1 MRRHDTTPAA
11 VPTRVAPPS
20 PRRPATGPP
29 GNAAQILALQRTVGN
44 AAVGR
49 LITPVQRAV
58 TVGGKAV
65 DDPVALLATKQHDE
79 LLSGMG
85 RTVLGWAA
93 RGQATLAATDV
104 DDLVIQVER
113 IAAMASLAGS
123 ILSSGILGRKT
134 MSRSGTAF
142 SGSNDRGDDTA
153 LAVNVLDNRSG
164 AYDSDRLVHDSLT
177 ARDRGSFSVAME
189 RPTDDDMVRDQLL
202 EDRNRPRPDV
212 PLSEPEQQ
220 EILKQSGGDPTMLR
234 VLTERKLEEKFD
246 RHGETLG
253 LNRAVFNE
261 RVQNTIMA
269 IMSRPGA
276 DVATRADGGGY
287 ESSVPADVIPP
298 GPGGFTTL
306 IFPKWFEPWAPLMLT
321 GLTSDP
327 TGLTIRFAG
336 DRRVTAKYRA
346 LGEDHDVTVD
356 APDYASEVGEQLTRF
371 GAIATHILKTA
382 GAV

>member
-20 PRRPATGPP
+20 PRRPAGPS

-58 TVGGKAV
+58 TVGGEAV
-65 DDPVALLATKQHDE
+65 DDPVALLATKQHDA

-85 RTVLGWAA
+85 HTVLGWAA
-93 RGQATLAATDV
+93 RGGATLAATDV
-104 DDLVIQVER
+104 DDLMIQVER

-142 SGSNDRGDDTA
+142 SGSNDQGDDTA

-164 AYDSDRLVHDSLT
+164 AYDSGRLVHESLT
-177 ARDRGSFSVAME
+177 TRDRGSFSVAVE

-212 PLSEPEQQ
+212 PLSEPERQ
-220 EILKQSGGDPTMLR
+220 EILQLSGGDSTMLR
-234 VLTERKLEEKFD
+234 LLTERKLEEKLD
-246 RHGETLG
+246 LHGETLR

-269 IMSRPGA
+269 IMSRPGT

-336 DRRVTAKYRA
+336 DRQITAKYRA

-356 APDYASEVGEQLTRF
+356 APDYATEVREQLDRF
-371 GAIATHILKTA
+371 GVIATHILKTA